1 MCCSG
6 FAVAVINMAQVRRRF
21 RLLRFRLAQGGVAM
35 ALTHEDVAN
44 ILKIIDESDYD
55 EVRLEFGDLKLH
67 VQKHGALTDGGASL
81 PMRIEART
89 PAAAAPAPAAP
100 VPPAASAA
108 RAAPTAI
115 PPGMVAVRAPM
126 LGTFYRASA
135 PGESPFVEVGD
146 KVSATDTVCLVE
158 VMKLFNSVKAG
169 VAGTVVSILADNA
182 TMVEFDQALVIIDPA

>member
-1 MCCSG
+1 
-6 FAVAVINMAQVRRRF
+6 
-21 RLLRFRLAQGGVAM
+21 M
-35 ALTHEDVAN
+35 ALTHEDVVN

-67 VQKHGALTDGGASL
+67 VQKHGALTDGGASP

-89 PAAAAPAPAAP
+89 PAAPAPAAP
-100 VPPAASAA
+100 VPPTAT
-108 RAAPTAI
+108 APHPALAAI